1 MNVLALDTSQR
12 IRVGLR
18 KGEDLFE
25 ISYTG
30 EKKHAEI
37 LPVVVKKLLDELD
50 FKVMDLDVVGVGI
63 GPGGLTGL
71 RVGIATVIGLVSP
84 YDIPV
89 APLNSFEMA
98 AKSCPVSGVVLV
110 VRRARKGYHYCAV
123 YLKDENLNLLK
134 EPSVVSDEELEEITK
149 EFSPKIVLKD
159 DILISPA
166 VLVEESERLFR
177 EKKTIH
183 YYEIEPLYLQKSI
196 AELNWEK
203 KKRG

>member
-1 MNVLALDTSQR
+1 MNVLALDSSQK
-12 IRVGLR
+12 IRVGLK

-37 LPVVVKKLLDELD
+37 LPVILEKLLDEMGL
-50 FKVMDLDVVGVGI
+50 KVKDLDVVGVGI

-71 RVGIATVIGLVSP
+71 RVGIATVVGLVSP

-98 AKSCPVSGVVLV
+98 AKSCPIDGVVLV
-110 VRRARKGYHYCAV
+110 ARRARKGYHYCAV
-123 YLKDENLNLLK
+123 YLKGEGLNLLK
-134 EPSVVSDEELEEITK
+134 KPSVVSDDELEEITK
-149 EFSPKIVLKD
+149 EFSPKIILKD
-159 DILISPA
+159 YIFISPA
-166 VLVEESERLFR
+166 VLVEESESLFR